1 MGGQD
6 KEKWCQPLT
15 AAGLSEE
22 WVAQSVGG
30 VSTENISRMEA
41 AFEGAAK
48 AFLET
53 SRIAC
58 KWLKET
64 HSLTREQGSR
74 VENNRKSIQESKG
87 NIKNNVR
94 EILCIKTSLRDKVTR
109 IERLERQIRSQETA
123 LFLQDRKLEDLKEVI
138 RKRGEGI

>member
-1 MGGQD
+1 MSRSSQD
-6 KEKWCQPLT
+6 YKKWHQPLT
-15 AAGLSEE
+15 AAGLPEE
-22 WVAQSVGG
+22 WVTQSVGG

-41 AFEGAAK
+41 AFEGAK

-64 HSLTREQGSR
+64 HSLTKEQGSK

-94 EILCIKTSLRDKVTR
+94 EILCIKTSLGDKVTR
-109 IERLERQIRSQETA
+109 IERLERQIRS
-123 LFLQDRKLEDLKEVI
+123 
-138 RKRGEGI
+138 